1 MSRFGRVLSRR
12 GGAALVSAG
21 LLAGGVGLSALAPAA
36 YAGTTTP
43 TVHCVLPVGQGE
55 GTGPQSMDVTLT
67 PANAAPGTQVHA
79 VVTLGAGPVNS
90 TQTLS
95 NIPTTPSIQ
104 LAMSG
109 GATGNV
115 TVTGPT
121 VPISTTNGQPVI
133 IPTYEGDFV
142 LPNTAQGVVNFT
154 PIQTNTKTVVLG
166 GTYNTPCDVVSGATS
181 IGSVNVQGP
190 GSEQPTLT
198 APVGTVRP
206 GYTLNFVGLG
216 WPVGQTPTVDVCPTG
231 GGACIPSAISNS
243 TLAIS
248 SLGELGG
255 TGTLPIAGIPDG
267 SYTVTVTAGTKQASS
282 TITVQAFVPTPG
294 VRNATMTPVTGPV
307 GTNVSITGSGWK
319 PNSNVTVVAMDAAG
333 NLTGSTNSAFTT
345 PDGNVSAQYTITD
358 AATTKVRVREG
369 ISSTNVAFMPFTV
382 VTAPP
387 TVAVSTQ
394 ITHRNG
400 VVNLSGAHW
409 APGATP
415 TAALCDTAGNNCNAA
430 SLTNSTLSVNASG
443 ALSGSV
449 TIGGSVAFNNYTV
462 KVTAAGVSAS
472 APITVQ
478 QRWISLSPDH
488 GPLGTWVTI
497 TGKDYANCTWIKIYG
512 INAAGQVTD
521 DYSYAQADCAGNWVT
536 WTKIQDPNTVAL
548 VASET
553 FAPSKK
559 AQASF
564 TITP

>member
-43 TVHCVLPVGQGE
+43 TVHCVLPAGQGE
-55 GTGPQSMDVTLT
+55 GTGPQSMNVTLSPT
-67 PANAAPGTQVHA
+67 SAAPGTQVHA
-79 VVTLGAGPVNS
+79 VVTLGTGPVNS

-121 VPISTTNGQPVI
+121 IPISTTSGQPVQ

-142 LPNTAQGVVNFT
+142 LPSTAQGVVNFT
-154 PIQTNTKTVVLG
+154 PIQTNTKTVVFG

-190 GSEQPTLT
+190 GSGQPTLT
-198 APVGTVRP
+198 APVGVVRP
-206 GYTLNFVGLG
+206 DGTLNFAGLG
-216 WPVGQTPTVDVCPTG
+216 WPTGQTPTVAVCPTG
-231 GGACIPSAISNS
+231 GGACINSPVSES

-248 SLGELGG
+248 AQGEL
-255 TGTLPIAGIPDG
+255 TGTARLSYAVPDG
-267 SYTVTVTAGTKQASS
+267 SYNVTVTAGTKQASS
-282 TITVQAFVPTPG
+282 PITVQVFVPTPG
-294 VRNATMTPVTGPV
+294 VRYGTATPNTGPV
-307 GTNVSITGSGWK
+307 GTVVTLTGTGWSPSDNVNIVTL
-319 PNSNVTVVAMDAAG
+319 NSSDVIVGDTVDGFTDADG
-333 NLTGSTNSAFTT
+333 NLL
-345 PDGNVSAQYTITD
+345 PAQITITD
-358 AATTKVRVREG
+358 STIVKIRIREG
-369 ISSTNVAFMPFTV
+369 ISTTDRVLLPFSV
-382 VTAPP
+382 VTAPA
-387 TVAVSTQ
+387 TVVADTAV
-394 ITHRNG
+394 THRNG

-409 APGATP
+409 PAGSTATATLCNSSGAS
-415 TAALCDTAGNNCNAA
+415 CNA
-430 SLTNSTLSVNASG
+430 SYLTNSTLSVSSNG
-443 ALSGSV
+443 TLSGSV
-449 TIGGSVAFNNYTV
+449 KIAGSVPFANYTI
-462 KVTAAGVSAS
+462 KVTAGGAS
-472 APITVQ
+472 ATTPITVQ

-488 GPLGTWVTI
+488 GPVGTWVTI
-497 TGKDYANCTWIKIYG
+497 TGKDYANWAWIKIYG
-512 INAAGQVTD
+512 INAAGQVTE
-521 DYSYAQADCAGNWVT
+521 DYSYAAADGAGNWLT
-536 WTKIQDPNTVAL
+536 WTQIKDPTTVAL

-564 TITP
+564 TVTP